1 MGASWWI
8 GRLCKSPVWVFYSRK
23 GCRKEFSDTE
33 SSEPVPVN
41 VGGAKKLDDF
51 SKSIMGQGEQVL
63 NQDATMKKFQQKILD
78 VLGFLFSLWKEL
90 EIYKKCHRWYC
101 ASACWRSC

>member
-1 MGASWWI
+1 M
-8 GRLCKSPVWVFYSRK
+8 FYSRK

-90 EIYKKCHRWYC
+90 EDI
-101 ASACWRSC
+101 